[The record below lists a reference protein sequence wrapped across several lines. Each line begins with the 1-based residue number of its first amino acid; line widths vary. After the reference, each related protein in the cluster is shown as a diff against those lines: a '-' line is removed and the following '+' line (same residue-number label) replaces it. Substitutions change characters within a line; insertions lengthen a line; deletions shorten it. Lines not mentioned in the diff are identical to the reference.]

1 MYGNAPDMEPDEVGA
16 LATTSVRDSSPTS
29 DATESRPP
37 RMKTTSDLEPVDTA
51 TSPANPSTSTGDFR
65 SSRRS
70 HLGTGTVGGSEL
82 KRPDNEGVTVR
93 LQVGK
98 MVPSTRYRILRWLG
112 EGGMGV
118 VYLAEHA
125 DIGREVA
132 LKILR
137 FDLSQQPRATQVF
150 RDEARTASKIGS
162 RHIVDIFDFGELP
175 DGRLFFCMEVVE
187 GSDLV
192 LADSHAWMDP
202 EQLIPIIRQVC
213 KGLHAAHEASIVH
226 RDIKPENILV
236 TSFEGRPDGVKILD
250 FGISAMLSAGS
261 GQEGSIAGT
270 PLYMAPE
277 QALGAAFDRR
287 LDIYAVGCLMY
298 ELLVG
303 RPPFVSDV
311 LVELLRQ
318 QCEDAPPRFAEIA
331 PDRAI
336 PPEFEEV
343 VFRCLQ
349 KSPSARYR
357 DMADLEAAMCEL
369 QIRLGIVTAWD
380 DLPIPDGIEDQR
392 RATILAGMP
401 SPLDLGDDKKR
412 TSLYRAVGVAGLA
425 IAFVTG
431 WGLLRADPPATDDLS
446 VVEELVAQAR
456 NAASRQ
462 RYVYPSI
469 REPEAPTALTTVL
482 ALEDLDGEPKIPG
495 EDRAKTLRVEFADAL
510 IEVGDRF
517 WTEDATRS
525 IARDYY
531 LKAFVFDPSRSV
543 AFERAGVTLGQFAD
557 FRFKAMT
564 ADFNEGELLAGQFGS
579 ALAIEDTETRD
590 ALLMETL
597 DVDEPL
603 SLVGQAT
610 RIRAAKNLGVSTSV
624 LKAIAEPTSMDE
636 AATASTGSEGSA
648 QNRGTTGDGAMD
660 EAETTTAGEVLP
672 NDEDPTTADE
682 TASGSRKSGSTKRS
696 KRANDPAKSKELAA
710 AGTSA
715 LAAGDRKRAA
725 QLFHQ
730 ALSYNQRNGTALMGL
745 SDVYF
750 DTGRPQQAVTYAE
763 RAVRTSPSASRYR
776 LKLGDALFKVLRY
789 QEALS
794 EYREAK
800 KLGSKRAASRIEKV
814 NAKLGR

>member
-1 MYGNAPDMEPDEVGA
+1 MYSSSPGELAAGVGP
-16 LATTSVRDSSPTS
+16 LDQTSVRAPSSTPT
-29 DATESRPP
+29 ATAPGARSP
-37 RMKTTSDLEPVDTA
+37 MKTTSDLEPEDRRDRT
-51 TSPANPSTSTGDFR
+51 TGGSPSSDDFR
-65 SSRRS
+65 ASRRS

-82 KRPDNEGVTVR
+82 KRPDNEGISVR

-98 MVPSTRYRILRWLG
+98 MVPGTRYRIVRWLG

-137 FDLSQQPRATQVF
+137 FDLSQQPRATRVF

-192 LADSHAWMDP
+192 LGDTQSWMDI
-202 EQLIPIIRQVC
+202 ERLIPIIRQVC
-213 KGLHAAHEASIVH
+213 KGLHAAHQANIVH

-287 LDIYAVGCLMY
+287 LDIYAVGCLMF
-298 ELLVG
+298 ELLAG
-303 RPPFVSDV
+303 RPPFVADE
-311 LVELLRQ
+311 LAELLRQ
-318 QCEDAPPRFAEIA
+318 QCEDAPPHFADIT
-331 PDRAI
+331 PDRSI
-336 PPEFEEV
+336 PEELEQV
-343 VFRCLQ
+343 VFRCLAKAPEQ
-349 KSPSARYR
+349 RFR
-357 DMADLEAAMCEL
+357 DMADLEAALCEA
-369 QIRLGIVTAWD
+369 QIAVGVVTAWD
-380 DLPIPDGIEDQR
+380 DLPIPDGIGDDR
-392 RATILAGMP
+392 RAAILAGMP
-401 SPLDLGDDKKR
+401 NPLDIAIPRKRGPLLG
-412 TSLYRAVGVAGLA
+412 AVGAGALA
-425 IAFVTG
+425 LALAGGWVFTRDTNTQASVTI
-431 WGLLRADPPATDDLS
+431 
-446 VVEELVAQAR
+446 VEEIVVQAR

-469 REPEAPTALTTVL
+469 REPEAPTALTSVL
-482 ALEDLDGEPKIPG
+482 ALESLDGVASEPG
-495 EDRAKTLRVEFADAL
+495 QERASTLRGEFADAL

-517 WTEDATRS
+517 WSDDATRS
-525 IARDYY
+525 VARDYY
-531 LKAFVFDPSRSV
+531 LKAVVFDSTRGV
-543 AFERAGVTLGQFAD
+543 AFDRAGVTLGQFAE
-557 FRFKAMT
+557 FKSKAQR
-564 ADFNEGELLAGQFGS
+564 ANFSEAELLAGQFGS
-579 ALAIEDTETRD
+579 ALAIEDTQERD

-597 DVDEPL
+597 EVGEPL

-610 RIRAAKNLGVSTSV
+610 RIRAAKNVGVSTTV
-624 LKAIAEPTSMDE
+624 LKAITEPAPSGDDASSSSTGPEERRGDLGATGGDAPPDESDTTAE
-636 AATASTGSEGSA
+636 TGSEA
-648 QNRGTTGDGAMD
+648 AAADGASTSS
-660 EAETTTAGEVLP
+660 APQKPSPKL
-672 NDEDPTTADE
+672 
-682 TASGSRKSGSTKRS
+682 RTKRAS
-696 KRANDPAKSKELAA
+696 DPAKSKELAA
-710 AGTSA
+710 AGSAA

-763 RAVRTSPSASRYR
+763 RAVRTAPSSSRYR

-800 KLGSKRAASRIEKV
+800 KLGSKRAASRIAKV

>member
-1 MYGNAPDMEPDEVGA
+1 MHGGAPDAMPGQVGVM
-16 LATTSVRDSSPTS
+16 ATTSVQDSAPSS
-29 DATESRPP
+29 DTDASRPP
-37 RMKTTSDLEPVDTA
+37 RMKTTSDLDPADSA
-51 TSPANPSTSTGDFR
+51 TNPPIKSRSSDDFR

-202 EQLIPIIRQVC
+202 ERLIPIIRQVC

-318 QCEDAPPRFAEIA
+318 QCEDTPPRFAEIA

-380 DLPIPDGIEDQR
+380 DLPIPDGIDDER
-392 RATILAGMP
+392 RAAILAGMP
-401 SPLDLGDDKKR
+401 SPLDLGDGKKK
-412 TSLYRAVGVAGLA
+412 SPLYLALGVTALA
-425 IAFVTG
+425 IASVAG
-431 WGLLRADPPATDDLS
+431 VGLLQTDPPSTDAPS
-446 VVEELVAQAR
+446 IVEELSTQAR

-482 ALEDLDGEPKIPG
+482 ALEDLSGKPKVPG
-495 EDRAKTLRVEFADAL
+495 ADRAKTLRVEFADAL

-557 FRFKAMT
+557 FRLKAMT

-579 ALAIEDTETRD
+579 ALAIEDTKTRD

-603 SLVGQAT
+603 SLIGHAT
-610 RIRAAKNLGVSTSV
+610 RIRAAKNVGVSTSV
-624 LKAIAEPTSMDE
+624 LKAIAEPTAIDE
-636 AATASTGSEGSA
+636 ALATSTGVEEPR
-648 QNRGTTGDGAMD
+648 QDRGTTGAGAMD
-660 EAETTTAGEVLP
+660 EAESTTGGEASP
-672 NDEDPTTADE
+672 IGDDPTTAKE
-682 TASGSRKSGSTKRS
+682 AASAPRKSGATKRS

-710 AGTSA
+710 AGTAA
-715 LAAGDRKRAA
+715 LSAGDRKRAA

-730 ALSYNQRNGTALMGL
+730 ALSYNQRNGTALTGL

-763 RAVRTSPSASRYR
+763 RAVRTAPSSSRYR

-789 QEALS
+789 QEALA

-800 KLGSKRAASRIEKV
+800 KLGSKRAASRIAKV